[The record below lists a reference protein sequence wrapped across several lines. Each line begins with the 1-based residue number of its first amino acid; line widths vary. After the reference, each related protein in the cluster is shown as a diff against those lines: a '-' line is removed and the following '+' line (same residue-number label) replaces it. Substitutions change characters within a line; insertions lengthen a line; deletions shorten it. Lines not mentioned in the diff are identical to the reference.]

1 MRWRTGVA
9 FGVVLAALVAGDARA
24 QGCSRTDFEAV
35 VDQASATLR
44 DLVQRNTAEFQ
55 GKLRALKAKRGWTHD
70 QFMSEGARFV
80 RDDKIAEYDERSE
93 GLLARINQ
101 GSDGG
106 GKTPDCGMLG
116 DLRATMATLIEV
128 QEAKWRH
135 MSTTIDAELAK

>member
-1 MRWRTGVA
+1 MRWRTGI
-9 FGVVLAALVAGDARA
+9 GVGVLLALLGVGEARA
-24 QGCSRTDFEAV
+24 QACSRSDFEAV

-44 DLVQRNTAEFQ
+44 DLVQRNTADFQ
-55 GKLRALKAKRGWTHD
+55 GKLRALKAKRGWTQD
-70 QFMSEGARFV
+70 QLMSEGARFV